1 MTKLDKDTDVHVTQ
15 ASDSST
21 GIMLAIAAAIL
32 LVGALFFFN
41 GSFDMTPNNP
51 QVVQNNTTLPA
62 PVIEAPVTPQVT
74 TPPATT
80 TPPVDAP
87 AANP

>member
-1 MTKLDKDTDVHVTQ
+1 MTKFDKDTDVHVNHTG
-15 ASDSST
+15 DSST
-21 GIMLAIAAAIL
+21 GISIAIAAAIL
-32 LVGALFFFN
+32 IIGALFFFN

-62 PVIEAPVTPQVT
+62 PVIEAPVTPEVT
-74 TPPATT
+74 APPATS
-80 TPPVDAP
+80 TPSAEAP

>member
-1 MTKLDKDTDVHVTQ
+1 MTKLEKDTDVYVNQ
-15 ASDSST
+15 AGDSST
-21 GIMLAIAAAIL
+21 GIFIAIAAAIL
-32 LVGALFFFN
+32 IVGALFFFN

-74 TPPATT
+74 TPPATI
-80 TPPVDAP
+80 TPTADAP